1 MMCETQ
7 TATLAQARG
16 LTRRSAQWLDLIDFR
31 AHAGAEA
38 FPPSMSTYHDMLDP
52 AATDAAR
59 LAACRGMRQQ
69 VCRRVESESLDGEAA
84 YARQRPID
92 PYGLR
97 WRTTHDGATLE
108 TIACLLSAAI
118 EIFEGHLNEAAA

>member
-7 TATLAQARG
+7 TATLAQARA
-16 LTRRSAQWLDLIDFR
+16 LTRRAAQWLDLINFR
-31 AHAGAEA
+31 AHAAAEP
-38 FPPSMSTYHDMLDP
+38 FSPSMSTYHDMLDP

-59 LAACRGMRQQ
+59 LAACRGMHQQ
-69 VCRRVESESLDGEAA
+69 VCRRIEAERLEGEAT

-97 WRTTHDGATLE
+97 WRIPRDGATLE
-108 TIACLLSAAI
+108 TIACLLSTAI
-118 EIFEGHLNEAAA
+118 ESFQACHE

>member
-7 TATLAQARG
+7 TAAPAQAHA
-16 LTRRSAQWLDLIDFR
+16 LTRRAAQWLDLIDFR
-31 AHAGAEA
+31 AHAAAEP
-38 FPPSMSTYHDMLDP
+38 FSPSMSTFHDMLDP

-59 LAACRGMRQQ
+59 LAACRGMHRQ
-69 VCRRVESESLDGEAA
+69 VCRRVEVERLEGEASH
-84 YARQRPID
+84 ARLRPID

-97 WRTTHDGATLE
+97 WRTTPDGATLE

-118 EIFEGHLNEAAA
+118 EAFQACHED